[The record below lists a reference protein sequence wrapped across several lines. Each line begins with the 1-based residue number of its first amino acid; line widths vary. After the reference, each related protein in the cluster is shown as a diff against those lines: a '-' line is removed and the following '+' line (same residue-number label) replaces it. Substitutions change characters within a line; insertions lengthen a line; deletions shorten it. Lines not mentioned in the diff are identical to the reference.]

1 MKKRY
6 CKRFINPTPSGQ
18 PIVEASLLK
27 AFLQQ
32 HPDLTREQQQAIRT
46 LFSSDR
52 QFMALTG
59 PTGSGKT
66 HLIEPM
72 MTLAKIGGYQ
82 PILLTSKQAETVALQ
97 KQIQKAPTNL
107 REWLQRLFDN
117 KQFDTVFSY
126 LKKSQETPSRLE
138 SWVQQH
144 LPAPKKPMIFVD
156 NATQLSSRQV
166 CELRSQVQRSHG
178 YVVLIGDPQSTL
190 TWRAG
195 TPLTQLLAH
204 GLLAAELTG
213 QPLKSSDPLKTAISH
228 SLQKNIVA
236 AFEQI
241 GQRLISIEDRE
252 QRHAVMAAQVAGLS
266 PEERTRTVVLA
277 PTQAVAH
284 ELNVAIRDA
293 LKIRG
298 EIDKN
303 PKMKFPSRCY
313 CRIMFD

>member
-1 MKKRY
+1 M
-6 CKRFINPTPSGQ
+6 
-18 PIVEASLLK
+18 
-27 AFLQQ
+27 Q
-32 HPDLTREQQQAIRT
+32 H
-46 LFSSDR
+46 
-52 QFMALTG
+52 
-59 PTGSGKT
+59 
-66 HLIEPM
+66 HL
-72 MTLAKIGGYQ
+72 
-82 PILLTSKQAETVALQ
+82 
-97 KQIQKAPTNL
+97 
-107 REWLQRLFDN
+107 
-117 KQFDTVFSY
+117 
-126 LKKSQETPSRLE
+126 
-138 SWVQQH
+138 H
-144 LPAPKKPMIFVD
+144 APKKPMIFVD

-166 CELRSQVQRSHG
+166 CELRSQVQRNHG

-213 QPLKSSDPLKTAISH
+213 QPLKSSDPLKTAITH

-241 GQRLISIEDRE
+241 GQRLVSIEDRE

-266 PEERTRTVVLA
+266 PEERARTVVLA

-303 PKMKFPSRCY
+303 HDISLTVLLPHYVRLAEQHTARHYATGQWIRFHQEDRALRVHRGDY
-313 CRIMFD
+313 CRIEQIDSKK